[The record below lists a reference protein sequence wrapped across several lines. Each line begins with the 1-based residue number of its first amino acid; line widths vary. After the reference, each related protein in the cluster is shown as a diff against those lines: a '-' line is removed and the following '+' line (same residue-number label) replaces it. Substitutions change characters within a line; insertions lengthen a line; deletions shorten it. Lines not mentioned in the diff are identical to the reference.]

1 MLPSKATR
9 YIIEVD
15 SSSFFAYPRR
25 NIPFETRTKFGTPV
39 FHSKSK
45 KEPLVPFLGTS
56 SAQLGPA
63 RHVGQRC
70 RRCHRCCCCCCCR
83 PAAGPI
89 LRLKFWRKKISTTF
103 SLKRIRFLSFRLVRL
118 ECCAAAKKKLEK
130 RPQLLLSLLLLL
142 SLGLGRFPRKKTK
155 IFALCETRHLWRRPK
170 VAPELNRLHSGN
182 VRNGRK
188 TSGFAIS
195 LLFVY
200 SVRL

>member
-1 MLPSKATR
+1 MFLCLS
-9 YIIEVD
+9 E
-15 SSSFFAYPRR
+15 
-25 NIPFETRTKFGTPV
+25 IPFETRTKFGTPV

-103 SLKRIRFLSFRLVRL
+103 FSEKNSFFIISVGSSRMLRSSKKKVGKTASASSFSSSSSFSRSWSFPAKENKNFITVL
-118 ECCAAAKKKLEK
+118 NAPPVAAAESGAGTESAPL
-130 RPQLLLSLLLLL
+130 
-142 SLGLGRFPRKKTK
+142 RKCPERQKDVW
-155 IFALCETRHLWRRPK
+155 LRYL
-170 VAPELNRLHSGN
+170 VAICL
-182 VRNGRK
+182 
-188 TSGFAIS
+188 
-195 LLFVY
+195 
-200 SVRL
+200 

>member
-9 YIIEVD
+9 CIIEVD
-15 SSSFFAYPRR
+15 SSSCFFAYPRR

-103 SLKRIRFLSFRLVRL
+103 FSEKNSFFIISVGSSRMLRSS
-118 ECCAAAKKKLEK
+118 KKKLEK

-155 IFALCETRHLWRRPK
+155 ILSLC
-170 VAPELNRLHSGN
+170 
-182 VRNGRK
+182 
-188 TSGFAIS
+188 
-195 LLFVY
+195 
-200 SVRL
+200 